1 VAWCVKRRWL
11 VIGLTV
17 ALFALS
23 IFGMGKVQKQFF
35 PNSTR
40 LELNVEL
47 RLPEGASVTATMPK
61 PNGLRNGS
69 TRTRPNS
76 TSSSITSPTSA
87 AGSPRYYLGLD
98 QQLPASNVSQFVI

>member
-1 VAWCVKRRWL
+1 MGWCVKRRWL

-47 RLPEGASVTATMPK
+47 RLPEGASVTATDAEAK
-61 PNGLRNGS
+61 RLEEWLDKDKAEFDQFEHY
-69 TRTRPNS
+69 
-76 TSSSITSPTSA
+76 ITYVG
-87 AGSPRYYLGLD
+87 AGSPR
-98 QQLPASNVSQFVI
+98 